1 MAAMR
6 QDDRSSIHIRLQGTL
21 FPNISSQ
28 LKGTGRIEKLETIF
42 AFLNS
47 RCFSAHG
54 ANLPKPLSRILCAHR
69 AHVLSQAMQQ
79 IMRSVLKQTMLLP
92 ERHENR
98 KGIREC
104 LGPQENHVA
113 PFHGQAVLVQG
124 LRHSET
130 FLVHVG
136 TKETTELGQCSSGW
150 I

>member
-1 MAAMR
+1 
-6 QDDRSSIHIRLQGTL
+6 
-21 FPNISSQ
+21 
-28 LKGTGRIEKLETIF
+28 
-42 AFLNS
+42 
-47 RCFSAHG
+47 
-54 ANLPKPLSRILCAHR
+54 
-69 AHVLSQAMQQ
+69 MQQ

-113 PFHGQAVLVQG
+113 NFHGQLVQVQG

-136 TKETTELGQCSSGW
+136 TKATTELGQCSSG
-150 I
+150 

>member
-1 MAAMR
+1 
-6 QDDRSSIHIRLQGTL
+6 
-21 FPNISSQ
+21 
-28 LKGTGRIEKLETIF
+28 
-42 AFLNS
+42 
-47 RCFSAHG
+47 
-54 ANLPKPLSRILCAHR
+54 
-69 AHVLSQAMQQ
+69 MQQ

-113 PFHGQAVLVQG
+113 PFHGQPVLVQG

>member
-1 MAAMR
+1 
-6 QDDRSSIHIRLQGTL
+6 
-21 FPNISSQ
+21 
-28 LKGTGRIEKLETIF
+28 
-42 AFLNS
+42 
-47 RCFSAHG
+47 
-54 ANLPKPLSRILCAHR
+54 
-69 AHVLSQAMQQ
+69 MQQ

-92 ERHENR
+92 ERQESR

-130 FLVHVG
+130 LLAHVG
-136 TKETTELGQCSSGW
+136 TKDTPELGQCSSGW